1 MNTRRTR
8 TAAGIAAPA
17 IFLADS
23 AHRPVNASAGA
34 PIGVNL
40 GAKESDGAMPKAY
53 VFTQYGGPETEALVE
68 QDRPAPGPGQLL
80 VAVRAAG
87 VNPVDFKQ
95 RTGYQRPGQQ
105 RRALPAVFGNEAA
118 GVVEE
123 VGEGVT
129 GFAVGDEVFG
139 NPVAGG
145 YAEYALLPVEVTAH
159 KPAGVSFTDAAALPV
174 AAATAYDGLR
184 QLDLPAG
191 ATLLLTG
198 AGGGVGVA
206 VAQIARAGALH
217 VIGVASAGKKDL
229 VESLGA
235 AHVPSGPD
243 FAEGVRALAPDGVD
257 AVYDLVGG
265 EVLRAAAE
273 LVADRTKLITAG
285 GKDIVADLGGS
296 PVVRARSA
304 AVLDEVA
311 RLVADGALD
320 PLVTRTFPLDEA
332 AGALRAVEEGH
343 ARGKIVIE
351 VAA

>member
-1 MNTRRTR
+1 
-8 TAAGIAAPA
+8 
-17 IFLADS
+17 
-23 AHRPVNASAGA
+23 
-34 PIGVNL
+34 
-40 GAKESDGAMPKAY
+40 MPQAY
-53 VFTQYGGPETEALVE
+53 IFTQYGGPETEALVE
-68 QDRPAPGPGQLL
+68 QDRPVPGPGRLL

-105 RRALPAVFGNEAA
+105 RRALPAVFGNEVA

-129 GFAVGDEVFG
+129 GFAIGDEVFG

-174 AAATAYDGLR
+174 AAATAYDGVR
-184 QLDLPAG
+184 QLGLPAG
-191 ATLLLTG
+191 ATLLVTG

-206 VAQIARAGALH
+206 AVQIARAEGLD

-243 FAEGVRALAPDGVD
+243 FAEGVRSLAPDGVD

-265 EVLRAAAE
+265 EVLRAAAG

-296 PVVRARSA
+296 PVVRARTA

-311 RLVADGALD
+311 RLVVDGALD

-332 AGALRAVEEGH
+332 AEALRTVEEGH